1 MSRTP
6 ENTPPA
12 IPEKPSRDKPGPDG
26 AVTDGDGAEPTPPL
40 NRADRRKQAK
50 KGQPGH
56 VGPRN
61 DPLRTERGPRPH
73 SKRQI

>member
-12 IPEKPSRDKPGPDG
+12 IPEKHVPDD
-26 AVTDGDGAEPTPPL
+26 AAADGDGAEPALPL

-56 VGPRN
+56 VGPQN
-61 DPLRTERGPRPH
+61 DPLRSAHGPRPH

>member
-12 IPEKPSRDKPGPDG
+12 IPEKSGPDPEG
-26 AVTDGDGAEPTPPL
+26 TEPAPPL

-50 KGQPGH
+50 KGLPGH
-56 VGPRN
+56 VGPQN
-61 DPLRTERGPRPH
+61 DPLRTERGARPH

>member
-6 ENTPPA
+6 ENAPPA
-12 IPEKPSRDKPGPDG
+12 IPEKQKPRPDEV
-26 AVTDGDGAEPTPPL
+26 VTDGDGTEPEPPL

-50 KGQPGH
+50 KGRPGH
-56 VGPRN
+56 VGPQN
-61 DPLRTERGPRPH
+61 DPLRTARGPRPH

>member
-12 IPEKPSRDKPGPDG
+12 IPEKHVPDD
-26 AVTDGDGAEPTPPL
+26 ADGGGEVADPAPPL

-50 KGQPGH
+50 KGRPGH
-56 VGPRN
+56 VGPQN
-61 DPLRTERGPRPH
+61 DPLRTARGPRPH
-73 SKRQI
+73 SKREI